1 MTTWKRALQRI
12 LAREGADP
20 WFALPVGA
28 AMVLDAAVSL
38 ASQEMGTFIIFLQE
52 TGFAIP

>member
-1 MTTWKRALQRI
+1 VTTWKRALQRI